1 MTRRTIRDAFEAW
14 RGRRAAA
21 RIVDVARQQDLEA
34 GFGAGM
40 LDLMSGVGLRST
52 EADVVRA
59 FDQFSATMRQLRAR
73 LTELPELYPRD
84 EQTITYNELRYW
96 REIADSITS
105 QLDAC
110 TPGVRSTIEAQLVDD
125 RAWLIATREHYAWR
139 APED

>member
-1 MTRRTIRDAFEAW
+1 MTRRSIRDVYEAW

-21 RIVDVARQQDLEA
+21 RIVDVARQQDHDE

-52 EADVVRA
+52 EADVVRT

-73 LTELPELYPRD
+73 LTDLPELYPQD
-84 EQTITYNELRYW
+84 EQTTTYNELRYW
-96 REIADSITS
+96 GEIADSITS

-110 TPGVRSTIEAQLVDD
+110 TPGVRSTIAAQLVDD
-125 RAWLIATREHYAWR
+125 RAWLIATREHYAWCP
-139 APED
+139 PED

>member
-1 MTRRTIRDAFEAW
+1 MTRRSIRDIYEAW

-21 RIVDVARQQDLEA
+21 RIVDVARQQDLDA

-40 LDLMSGVGLRST
+40 LDLMNGVGLRST

-73 LTELPELYPRD
+73 LTDLPELYPQD
-84 EQTITYNELRYW
+84 EQTTTYNELRYW

-110 TPGVRSTIEAQLVDD
+110 TPGVRSTIAAQLVDD

-139 APED
+139 PPED